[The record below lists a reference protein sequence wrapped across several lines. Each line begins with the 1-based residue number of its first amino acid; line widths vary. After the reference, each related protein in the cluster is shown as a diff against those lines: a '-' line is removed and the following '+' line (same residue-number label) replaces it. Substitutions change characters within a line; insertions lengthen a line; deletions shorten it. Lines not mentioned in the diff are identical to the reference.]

1 MKLSEAYVE
10 DRRRIREKL
19 NQDVR
24 ALEKSR
30 TRAQKALS
38 DATQTQMNHLITK
51 VRCRGIV
58 VFYVSARRNMY
69 FSFICLDGRARA
81 LFYLQRWP
89 IVHEHYGMTLSTIMI
104 NILTNA
110 FALV

>member
-19 NQDVR
+19 NHDVR

-30 TRAQKALS
+30 SRAQKALS

-51 VRCRGIV
+51 VCDLGSLWGRPCVDYVRGIPHGI
-58 VFYVSARRNMY
+58 F
-69 FSFICLDGRARA
+69 
-81 LFYLQRWP
+81 
-89 IVHEHYGMTLSTIMI
+89 
-104 NILTNA
+104 
-110 FALV
+110 LVGS